1 MSTSYTATT
10 FIEAEPDRVFEYV
23 RVPENQPS
31 WAINFVRS
39 TRPLSD
45 GRYAMQTPAGELI
58 YRIEED
64 SQCRTVDFVY
74 ETPEG
79 ETTMILPTRVVSH
92 GRGSVFTF
100 TIGSLTW
107 ATSSGKE
114 DSRGS
119 TRNSR
124 SSRSCLRL
132 EAATAFTE
140 SCGKGPALITR
151 ASLLNFRED

>member
-100 TIGSLTW
+100 TIHRQPDMGDIEWEGGQQGLDEEL
-107 ATSSGKE
+107 AELKK
-114 DSRGS
+114 
-119 TRNSR
+119 
-124 SSRSCLRL
+124 LL
-132 EAATAFTE
+132 ET
-140 SCGKGPALITR
+140 
-151 ASLLNFRED
+151 

>member
-92 GRGSVFTF
+92 WRGSVFTF
-100 TIGSLTW
+100 TIHRQPGMGDTEW
-107 ATSSGKE
+107 EGGQ
-114 DSRGS
+114 RG
-119 TRNSR
+119 
-124 SSRSCLRL
+124 LDEELAELKKLL
-132 EAATAFTE
+132 ET
-140 SCGKGPALITR
+140 
-151 ASLLNFRED
+151 

>member
-10 FIEAEPDRVFEYV
+10 FVEAEPDRVFEYL

-58 YRIEED
+58 YRIEDD
-64 SQCRTVDFVY
+64 SRCRTVDFVY

-79 ETTMILPTRVVSH
+79 ETTMILPTRVVPH
-92 GRGSVFTF
+92 GSGSVFIF
-100 TIGSLTW
+100 TIHRQPGMGDIEW
-107 ATSSGKE
+107 EGGQ
-114 DSRGS
+114 RG
-119 TRNSR
+119 
-124 SSRSCLRL
+124 LDEELVELKKVL
-132 EAATAFTE
+132 EA
-140 SCGKGPALITR
+140 
-151 ASLLNFRED
+151 

>member
-1 MSTSYTATT
+1 MSTTYTATT
-10 FIEAEPDRVFEYV
+10 FIEADPDRVFEYV

-45 GRYAMQTPAGELI
+45 GRYTMQTPAGELI

-100 TIGSLTW
+100 TIHRQPDMGDIEWEGGQQGLDEEL
-107 ATSSGKE
+107 AE
-114 DSRGS
+114 L
-119 TRNSR
+119 NM
-124 SSRSCLRL
+124 LL
-132 EAATAFTE
+132 ET
-140 SCGKGPALITR
+140 
-151 ASLLNFRED
+151 

>member
-100 TIGSLTW
+100 TIHRQPDMGDTEWEGGQQGLDEEL
-107 ATSSGKE
+107 AELKK
-114 DSRGS
+114 
-119 TRNSR
+119 
-124 SSRSCLRL
+124 LL
-132 EAATAFTE
+132 ET
-140 SCGKGPALITR
+140 
-151 ASLLNFRED
+151 

>member
-39 TRPLSD
+39 TRQLSD

-100 TIGSLTW
+100 TIHRQPDMGDTEWEGGQQGLDEEL
-107 ATSSGKE
+107 AELKK
-114 DSRGS
+114 
-119 TRNSR
+119 
-124 SSRSCLRL
+124 LL
-132 EAATAFTE
+132 ET
-140 SCGKGPALITR
+140 
-151 ASLLNFRED
+151 